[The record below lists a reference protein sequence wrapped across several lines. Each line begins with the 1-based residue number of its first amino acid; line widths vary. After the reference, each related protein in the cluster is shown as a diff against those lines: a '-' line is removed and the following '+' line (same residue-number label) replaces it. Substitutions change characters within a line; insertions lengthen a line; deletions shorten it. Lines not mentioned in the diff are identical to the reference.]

1 MFKAL
6 LLEKNEDGVTSRI
19 AEIEDSALPDGDV
32 LIDVSHSTLNYKDGL
47 VLNGLGGLVRD
58 YPHVPGVDLAGQVAE
73 SSHPDYEA
81 GDAVVSTGWHVG
93 ERHWGGYAEK
103 ARLRGDWLVKLPDG
117 LSARQAMAI
126 GTAGF
131 TSMLAVM
138 ALEEHG
144 ATPDGGPILVTGG
157 AGGVGS
163 VAIAILAKLGYE
175 VTASTG
181 RASSHDYLKDL
192 GASEIIERSLLSD
205 GPGRPLD
212 KATWAGCID
221 AVGSTTLATAISQ
234 MKHGGAIAAVGL
246 AGGNDLNTTVIPFL
260 LRGVK
265 LLGIDSVLCPKPRRE
280 AAWQRLASDLPL
292 DKLEAM
298 ISTARLEDLPQ
309 LGSDILKGQVKGRVV
324 VELG

>member
-6 LLEKNEDGVTSRI
+6 LLEKNDDGVTSRI

-58 YPHVPGVDLAGQVAE
+58 YPHIPGVDLAGQVAE

-103 ARLRGDWLVKLPDG
+103 ARLRGDWLVKLPEG

-292 DKLEAM
+292 DKLETM

>member
-175 VTASTG
+175 VTAATG
-181 RASSHDYLKDL
+181 RTSSHDYLRDL
-192 GASEIIERSLLSD
+192 GAAQIIERSLLSE
-205 GPGRPLD
+205 GPSRPLD
-212 KATWAGCID
+212 KAVWAGCID
-221 AVGSTTLATAISQ
+221 AVGGKTLATVLSQ
-234 MKHGGAIAAVGL
+234 MKHSGAVAAVGL
-246 AGGNDLNTTVIPFL
+246 AGGNELNTTVIPFL

-265 LLGIDSVLCPKPRRE
+265 LLGIDSVLCPKPRRQT
-280 AAWQRLASDLPL
+280 AWNRLGSDLPL
-292 DKLEAM
+292 DKLETM